1 MLIFDLNLSET
12 HFDLWRLLNY
22 YPFFLNSSFCERISM
37 FPLRK
42 KCFSEIYTF
51 WQRLWFYNFLK
62 LLSIN
67 SIYRFFVY
75 VLIFFHMERRYALN
89 EVFFP
94 PYKWITMCLKYLL
107 ILNFS
112 FSFSLSLLFSFFSPL
127 TELAFDVFK
136 EVVSEL
142 IAETIGSYLG
152 VGNRRKDSEDGFGL
166 MEMILNALRKQSL
179 RKKRG
184 CL

>member
-1 MLIFDLNLSET
+1 M
-12 HFDLWRLLNY
+12 NY
-22 YPFFLNSSFCERISM
+22 FFLH
-37 FPLRK
+37 
-42 KCFSEIYTF
+42 
-51 WQRLWFYNFLK
+51 
-62 LLSIN
+62 IN
-67 SIYRFFVY
+67 
-75 VLIFFHMERRYALN
+75 
-89 EVFFP
+89 
-94 PYKWITMCLKYLL
+94 LL
-107 ILNFS
+107 IKN
-112 FSFSLSLLFSFFSPL
+112 FSLSLLLYSFFSPL

-184 CL
+184 CLQIVTVLHSYMQHIVQTRNYKLKLDLNFLYTVLYHSSYNAYFLTLFYFFSLKNSVYKKSLVYCACAK

>member
-1 MLIFDLNLSET
+1 MN
-12 HFDLWRLLNY
+12 NY
-22 YPFFLNSSFCERISM
+22 VPKILTYTEFFL
-37 FPLRK
+37 
-42 KCFSEIYTF
+42 
-51 WQRLWFYNFLK
+51 
-62 LLSIN
+62 
-67 SIYRFFVY
+67 
-75 VLIFFHMERRYALN
+75 
-89 EVFFP
+89 
-94 PYKWITMCLKYLL
+94 
-107 ILNFS
+107 
-112 FSFSLSLLFSFFSPL
+112 FSLSLLLYSFFSPL